1 MHKTLLK
8 LLLSACQLLAIGTT
22 FSAES
27 EALLSVT
34 PKTENIQGPLPTVK
48 VTMEPGVVFEFCI
61 VPLRIGDEPFATR
74 EFWLGGRGSGGFKE
88 PPTRCLIAG
97 SVVMTA
103 EKKPDWCLLV
113 GKDEVTVAQWNSVL
127 GLPKPADNEAQL
139 PITKVSRADVTSFI
153 EKANE
158 RMWRQ
163 DLSKIIDSP
172 FQASFE
178 HVFLR
183 LPTEEEWEFAARGGN
198 AVDLSRFDK
207 PTPYEGELNRYE
219 WSSEQNSS
227 KGKLK
232 PVGLLWPNPL
242 GIHDMLGNASEMT
255 DGLFQVEYSQGRFGG
270 LVIRGGDFRTSAGD
284 LHSSMR
290 TEVSW
295 VNKDGS
301 PFRSSTVG
309 FRFVMGATILT
320 SMARIE
326 ELNTAWSK
334 YEASRIQPTTTMP
347 ATASVAQASGQ
358 ELKEMNVLTK
368 TLASN
373 MEQSDGKSVVNQ
385 EALAR
390 LEAQTASLQ
399 GRLNK
404 AEVKSARVGVRLASI
419 VSQESVTNGAKKLQA
434 EEALNLDGLN
444 KDDQRKK
451 IYTCKN
457 NLKEASMVMEESCVM
472 LGDYGLASVKEAFD
486 DHLIY
491 IRERIGKTIDPDSK
505 AALSRQVA
513 ATEIAR
519 KTAMDYVQFRQFKG
533 DEWKE
538 GLMKISKTW
547 FDELSHKP

>member
-1 MHKTLLK
+1 MHKTLIK
-8 LLLSACQLLAIGTT
+8 LLLPVCQLLAIGTAY
-22 FSAES
+22 SAEG
-27 EALLSVT
+27 AAPLSDA
-34 PKTENIQGPLPTVK
+34 PKIEESQGSLPTVK

-88 PPTRCLIAG
+88 SPTRCLIAG
-97 SVVMTA
+97 AVVMPA

-113 GKDEVTVAQWNSVL
+113 GKYEVTVAQWNSVL
-127 GLPKPADNEAQL
+127 GLPKPSENEGQM
-139 PITKVSRADVTSFI
+139 PITKVSRAEVTSFI

-158 RMWRQ
+158 QMRRQ
-163 DLSKIIDSP
+163 NLSKVIESP

-219 WSSEQNSS
+219 WTSEQNSS

-232 PVGLLWPNPL
+232 PVGLLKPNPL

-270 LVIRGGDFRTSAGD
+270 LVIRGGDFRTSEKD
-284 LHSSMR
+284 MHSSMR
-290 TEVSW
+290 TEESW
-295 VNKDGS
+295 VREDGT

-309 FRFVMGATILT
+309 FRLVIGSTILI

-326 ELNTAWSK
+326 ELNTAWNK

-368 TLASN
+368 TLAAT
-373 MEQSDGKSVVNQ
+373 MEQGNGESAATKD
-385 EALAR
+385 ALAR
-390 LEAQTASLQ
+390 MESQTASLQ
-399 GRLNK
+399 GRLNQAEARATK
-404 AEVKSARVGVRLASI
+404 AGVRLISI
-419 VSQESVTNGAKKLQA
+419 ISQDSVTNYAKKQQA
-434 EEALNLDGLN
+434 EEAKKDPLLDPNVQNN
-444 KDDQRKK
+444 K
-451 IYTCKN
+451 IHTCDKY
-457 NLKEASMVMEESCVM
+457 LREASAVMEESCMM
-472 LGDYGLASVKEAFD
+472 LGDYELASVKKAFD
-486 DHLIY
+486 DRLKFIS
-491 IRERIGKTIDPDSK
+491 ERMAYTNDPDSK
-505 AALSRQVA
+505 AALKRQVA
-513 ATEIAR
+513 ATEIAK
-519 KTAMDYVQFRQFKG
+519 KTAMDYVQFRRYNG

-538 GLMKISKTW
+538 GLMKISNTW
-547 FDELSHKP
+547 FEELSHKP